1 MKRISCVLVFCL
13 VSYAAVLQADPPA
26 REMASELGYKE
37 PDLLMDLPIQ
47 HGKRAPKDQCYRNY
61 REDLRKVETDFHDA
75 MQPKMYDRPEA
86 ARMIPYLLDLHKKQP
101 VSPKITRK
109 LALTCLGAGQPRE
122 ALHWFTQTFHRDRS
136 DLNAL
141 WNMSVLAYR
150 LGETKAAE
158 AYLREYSMLDPY
170 SAWGRMAKEFIKSG
184 RFGGAELASGFQT
197 DRARVGEVGASNAPG
212 TASGSGRIMVIEN
225 RNPNDSIG
233 KKFLEM
239 PVSKVKTVSE
249 AKKAPRPVSSAIK
262 TDTEPTKSAL
272 PIEKAK
278 IDEQVSEPQKQ
289 PAPSKVETPPTASGT
304 TN

>member
-1 MKRISCVLVFCL
+1 MKRITCALVFCL
-13 VSYAAVLQADPPA
+13 VSFAAVLPADPPA

-37 PDLLMDLPIQ
+37 PDLLMDVPMQ
-47 HGKRAPKDQCYRNY
+47 HGKRAPKDQSYRNY

-86 ARMIPYLLDLHKKQP
+86 ARMIPYILELHKKQP
-101 VSPKITRK
+101 ASPKITRK

-158 AYLREYSMLDPY
+158 AYLREYSLLDPY
-170 SAWGRMAKEFIKSG
+170 SAWGKMAKEFIRSG
-184 RFGGAELASGFQT
+184 RFGGAELASGFQA
-197 DRARVGEVGASNAPG
+197 DRARIGEVSASEARE

-225 RNPNDSIG
+225 RNPNDLIG
-233 KKFLEM
+233 AKFLEM
-239 PVSKVKTVSE
+239 PTEQVKTVSE
-249 AKKAPRPVSSAIK
+249 VKKAHRPAPSAVK
-262 TDTEPTKSAL
+262 KDPEPPKSTL

-278 IDEQVSEPQKQ
+278 IDESAGSPQKQ
-289 PAPSKVETPPTASGT
+289 PATQQPEAPSTASGT
-304 TN
+304 VN